1 MEITE
6 LIGSSEYISGACSS
20 RASLRG
26 NLIGPISISLVYS
39 HIFWDSQISKSRL
52 PLSCLQGSVLGSGE
66 VGWSQGGWRSSNS
79 ACK

>member
-6 LIGSSEYISGACSS
+6 LIGSSEYISGACSL

-26 NLIGPISISLVYS
+26 NLMGPISLSLVYS

-52 PLSCLQGSVLGSGE
+52 CHFSFCTFKPLFDRPFKENGE
-66 VGWSQGGWRSSNS
+66 VFRVKTYS
-79 ACK
+79 